1 MDLANM
7 LKSIDLCLDEAEELN
22 RMLSRVKDDDDVG
35 AGVVL
40 IASSR
45 DWQLWS
51 PLSFDVDSNIFINS

>member
-1 MDLANM
+1 M

-45 DWQLWS
+45 D
-51 PLSFDVDSNIFINS
+51 

>member
-1 MDLANM
+1 MFSIFSSTTFCLFFFNDMDLANM

-35 AGVVL
+35 VGVVL

-45 DWQLWS
+45 D
-51 PLSFDVDSNIFINS
+51 